1 MSQSAL
7 KAVKAFHKL
16 QWAMDR
22 LNKVQAT
29 DTPFFSS
36 IFSVCETLCY
46 VIYIYPTLLC
56 AYKWMVFMHPYKQID
71 SYTHTL

>member
-29 DTPFFSS
+29 DTPFFPQSS
-36 IFSVCETLCY
+36 LC
-46 VIYIYPTLLC
+46 VKHC
-56 AYKWMVFMHPYKQID
+56 VM
-71 SYTHTL
+71 